1 MAVSPDGRWLYTTS
15 EAAAGQGPGGGGTLS
30 VISIAKAARDPAGS
44 VVATAPARCAPVRVA
59 VSADGKIIW
68 VTARESDE
76 LLAFSATKLLRHPTH
91 SLLAAVRVGEAPV
104 GLAIVDGG
112 REVVTADSNRFDA
125 PGARSGLTVVDA
137 SAALAHRP
145 AVMGT
150 IATGAF
156 PREMA
161 LEPDGRTLL
170 VGDFESDQFEAVSVP
185 GLP

>member
-1 MAVSPDGRWLYTTS
+1 M
-15 EAAAGQGPGGGGTLS
+15 
-30 VISIAKAARDPAGS
+30 
-44 VVATAPARCAPVRVA
+44 A
-59 VSADGKIIW
+59 VSADGSVVW

-76 LLAFSATKLLRHPTH
+76 PLAFSASGLLRDPSHA
-91 SLLAAVRVGEAPV
+91 LLAAVRVGEAPV

-112 REVVTADSNRFDA
+112 RDVVTADSNRFDA
-125 PGARSGLTVVDA
+125 RGARSGLTVVDT

-145 AVMGT
+145 AVVGT

-161 LEPDGRTLL
+161 LEPDGSTLL
-170 VGDFESDQFEAVSVP
+170 VGDFESDQLEAVSVA